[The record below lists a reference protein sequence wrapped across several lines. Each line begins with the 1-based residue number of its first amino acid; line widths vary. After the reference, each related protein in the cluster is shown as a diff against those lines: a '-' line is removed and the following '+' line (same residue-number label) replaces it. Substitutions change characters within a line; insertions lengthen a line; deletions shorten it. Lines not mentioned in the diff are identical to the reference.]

1 MMIRVLN
8 DFLDETVSSSCVLAQ
23 HRKSNT
29 LEVKDLKLH
38 LEKSWNIRVPG
49 FGSEEIK
56 NNKKTV
62 ATEAH
67 KQRLALIRKA
77 NKK

>member
-1 MMIRVLN
+1 MS
-8 DFLDETVSSSCVLAQ
+8 FLA
-23 HRKSNT
+23 
-29 LEVKDLKLH
+29 
-38 LEKSWNIRVPG
+38 EKSWNIRVPG